1 VVEVNLGSEAH
12 SLKSAPRGYGNLLRW
27 LCSLILKWAGW
38 KYSVQFPDS
47 QKFILIGAPH
57 TTNWDWML
65 MFLVTRS
72 ANIYGHWLAKDSLFR
87 PPLGGLMRRLGGIS
101 IDRSQRSN
109 FVLQVINAFKAA
121 SELII
126 IIAPEG
132 TRGKTNF
139 WKSGF
144 YYIALG
150 ANVPIALAGIDYPT
164 KTLTVDTW
172 FYPSGDVKGDM
183 DIVRTFYANKRGK
196 YPAKQGE
203 PRLAAEEDSI

>member
-1 VVEVNLGSEAH
+1 MASEAN
-12 SLKSAPRGYGNLLRW
+12 SLKSAPRGYGGLLRR
-27 LCSLILKWAGW
+27 LCSLILKWTGW
-38 KYSVQFPDS
+38 TYNLQFPDTK
-47 QKFILIGAPH
+47 KFIVIGAPH
-57 TTNWDWML
+57 TSNLDWFL
-65 MFLVTRS
+65 MFLLTRS
-72 ANIYGHWLAKDSLFR
+72 ADLYFHWLAKDSLFR
-87 PPLGGLMRRLGGIS
+87 PPLGGLMRKLGGIS

-132 TRGKTNF
+132 TRGKTKS

-150 ANVPIALAGIDYPT
+150 ANVPIVLAGIDFPT

-196 YPAKQGE
+196 YPDKQGE
-203 PRLAAEEDSI
+203 PRLAAEDDSIQ